1 MGSSCMGVNLD
12 RNFNQSWGIDLSS
25 NADPC
30 SENFRGLSGD
40 SEEETR
46 GIQTVIDAFG
56 RRLRAYVT
64 LKSAETAASAIA
76 FPFAHSK

>member
-1 MGSSCMGVNLD
+1 MGVNLD
-12 RNFNQSWGIDLSS
+12 RNFNQSWGIDLRSD
-25 NADPC
+25 NDPC
-30 SENFRGLSGD
+30 SDNFRGLSGD

-46 GIQTVIDAFG
+46 GIQTVTDAFG

-64 LKSAETAASAIA
+64 LKAAETAASAIA